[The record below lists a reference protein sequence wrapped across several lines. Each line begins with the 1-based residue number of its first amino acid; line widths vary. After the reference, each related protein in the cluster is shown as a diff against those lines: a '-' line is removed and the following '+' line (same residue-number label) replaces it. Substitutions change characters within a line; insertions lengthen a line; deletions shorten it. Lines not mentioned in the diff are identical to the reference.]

1 MKRIVLF
8 VLSFLSLLT
17 VSYGQF
23 EEGFAPSEGVE
34 IHYEIYGKGEPLLL
48 VNGGPGFPSY
58 YFREIA
64 KKLASDRQVIIFD
77 QRGTGDS
84 YLQTYDRSTVNL
96 KKMVADIEALR
107 THLGIKKWDV
117 MGHSFGGVLSML
129 YCAEHGDKVKKL
141 VLSASG
147 GMDLEFIKFMPAN
160 IQSRLN
166 NQQTLEMERLNAQYQ
181 KDQSNMKIH
190 NQRFEILA
198 WAYVYDKNKVKDA
211 ALMLTEGNRFQ
222 YRVNQLVWK
231 DLRAREYD
239 VTQELKHFKQPV
251 FIVHGRQDVISESV
265 AIKTHM
271 NFPNSTLAFI
281 NEASHYIW
289 LDQEAEY
296 LRLIHGFLK

>member
-1 MKRIVLF
+1 
-8 VLSFLSLLT
+8 
-17 VSYGQF
+17 
-23 EEGFAPSEGVE
+23 
-34 IHYEIYGKGEPLLL
+34 
-48 VNGGPGFPSY
+48 
-58 YFREIA
+58 
-64 KKLASDRQVIIFD
+64 
-77 QRGTGDS
+77 
-84 YLQTYDRSTVNL
+84 
-96 KKMVADIEALR
+96 
-107 THLGIKKWDV
+107 
-117 MGHSFGGVLSML
+117 ML